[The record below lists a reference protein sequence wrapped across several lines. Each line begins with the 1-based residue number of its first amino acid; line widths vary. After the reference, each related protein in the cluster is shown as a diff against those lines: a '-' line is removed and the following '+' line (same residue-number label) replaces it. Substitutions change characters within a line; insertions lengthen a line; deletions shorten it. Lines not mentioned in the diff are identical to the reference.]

1 MDTPSYLTRR
11 FTVAPDDTA
20 LAVGSGTL
28 HVLGTPRLIAWMEA
42 VTCEAIGPSLPSGGT
57 SVGTRIDI
65 EHLAPSAVGSEVEVQ
80 ASLAYL
86 DGRLHRFTV
95 SARNVVDDKPVQVV
109 GSGEITRVVVDT
121 DKFMSRLGG

>member
-1 MDTPSYLTRR
+1 MDTSSYLTRR

-42 VTCEAIGPSLPSGGT
+42 VTCEAIGPSLPPGGT
-57 SVGTRIDI
+57 SVGTRIDV
-65 EHLAPSAVGSEVEVQ
+65 EHLAPSAVDAEVEVQ
-80 ASLAYL
+80 VSLAYV

-109 GSGEITRVVVDT
+109 ASGEITRVVVDT
-121 DKFMSRLGG
+121 EKFMSRLTT